1 MKSSESQRG
10 FYVILKELVS
20 LHWLLNP
27 CKTRVMSEKNNGS
40 F

>member
-10 FYVILKELVS
+10 FYVILQELVS
-20 LHWLLNP
+20 LCWLLNP
-27 CKTRVMSEKNNGS
+27 YKTIVMSEKKNGS